1 MIDFGFVVYGLLL
14 AGMLGLAV
22 FADVRRRARRRVLDT
37 ADISQ
42 KF

>member
-1 MIDFGFVVYGLLL
+1 MIDIGFLIYGVLL

-22 FADVRRRARRRVLDT
+22 FADARRRARRRT
-37 ADISQ
+37 ADAVEIST